1 MDKLLEF
8 LSLSDPNVRM
18 VVLGTTLLGAGAG
31 LVGVFTLLRK
41 RALLGD
47 AVAHS
52 ILPGVCLAFWVSQSK
67 NPFILLLGA
76 LIAGWLSL
84 LATDYLVRRTKLK
97 ADGVIGL
104 VLSVFFGLGIWLL
117 TSIQQ
122 SGAASQSGLD
132 KFLFGKAAS
141 ITGQDVEMF
150 AWVVAGLVVILLLF
164 YKGFKLLAF
173 DQDFARSIGMPVR
186 LLEFLLSTIT
196 VLSIA
201 VGIQAVGVVL
211 MASLLIAPAAAARYW
226 TDRLS
231 VMLVLAL
238 GIGIL
243 AAWSGAYV
251 SYVAPSMPTGPWIVL
266 ALAVL
271 TVISLLWAP
280 KRGILGRGLRQR
292 RYSRKIALENVLKI
306 LFQLEEIGGRK
317 DEGFSRVAILEHRE
331 TEPHLLNAAL
341 RRMQRKGWVT
351 ESDTLWRLTDEGREQ
366 ATQIVR
372 RHRLW
377 ELYLHQRLNLP
388 ADPVHAGAE
397 AMEHLLTPELEEALQ
412 RDLGYPVVD
421 PHQSPIP

>member
-1 MDKLLEF
+1 MNNLLQF

-18 VVLGTTLLGAGAG
+18 VVLGATLLGAGAG

-52 ILPGVCLAFWVSQSK
+52 ILPGVCLAFMVGQSK
-67 NPFILLLGA
+67 NPFVLLLGA

-84 LATDYLVRRTKLK
+84 LAMDYLVRRTKLK

-117 TSIQQ
+117 TIIQQ

-141 ITGQDVEMF
+141 ITSQDVNMF
-150 AWVVAGLVVILLLF
+150 TWVVLGLVLVLLLF
-164 YKGFKLLAF
+164 YKGFKLIAF
-173 DQDFARSIGMPVR
+173 DQDFARSVGMPVR

-231 VMLVLAL
+231 VMLLLAAGM
-238 GIGIL
+238 GII

-251 SYVAPSMPTGPWIVL
+251 SFAAPSMPTGPWIVMAL
-266 ALAVL
+266 ALL
-271 TVISLLWAP
+271 TGISILWAP
-280 KRGILGRGLRQR
+280 KRGILGRSLRQW
-292 RYSRKIALENVLKI
+292 RYARKIALENVLKI
-306 LFQLEEIGGRK
+306 LFQLEERSGMAGK
-317 DEGFSRVAILEHRE
+317 GYSRVSILEHRE
-331 TEPHLLNAAL
+331 IEPGPLNMVL
-341 RRMQRKGWVT
+341 RRLKRKAWAT
-351 ESDTLWRLTDEGREQ
+351 EINSLWRLTEEGLTEAR
-366 ATQIVR
+366 QIVR

-377 ELYLHQRLNLP
+377 ELYLHERLNLP
-388 ADPVHAGAE
+388 ADHVHPGAE

-412 RDLGYPVVD
+412 RDLGYPVTD

>member
-1 MDKLLEF
+1 
-8 LSLSDPNVRM
+8 M
-18 VVLGTTLLGAGAG
+18 VVLGTTLLGACAG

-52 ILPGVCLAFWVSQSK
+52 ILPGVCLAFLVSQSK
-67 NPFILLLGA
+67 APYVLLLGA
-76 LIAGWLSL
+76 LVAGWLSL
-84 LATDYLVRRTKLK
+84 VAVDLLVRRTKLK
-97 ADGVIGL
+97 ADTVIGL

-141 ITGQDVEMF
+141 ITSQDVELF
-150 AWVVAGLVVILLLF
+150 AWVALVLVVVLLFF
-164 YKGFKLLAF
+164 YKGFKVLAF
-173 DQDFARSIGMPVR
+173 DGDYARAIGMPVR
-186 LLEFLLSTIT
+186 LLEFLLSTVT

-211 MASLLIAPAAAARYW
+211 MASLLIAPAAAARFW

-231 VMLVLAL
+231 VMLGLAVAMSV
-238 GIGIL
+238 L
-243 AAWSGAYV
+243 AAWTGAFV
-251 SYVAPSMPTGPWIVL
+251 SYTAPSMPTGPWIVL
-266 ALAVL
+266 ALALL
-271 TVISLLWAP
+271 TGISMLWAP
-280 KRGILGRGLRQR
+280 KRGMLGRWFRQW
-292 RYSRKIALENVLKI
+292 RYARKIAEENVLKI
-306 LFQLEEIGGRK
+306 LFQLEELAGR
-317 DEGFSRVAILEHRE
+317 EGSGYSRVAILQHRE
-331 TEPHLLNAAL
+331 LETGQLSAAL
-341 RRMQRKGWVT
+341 RVLKRRGWIE
-351 ESDTLWRLTDEGREQ
+351 ESEGLWRMSAEGREQ
-366 ATQIVR
+366 ARQIVR

-388 ADPVHAGAE
+388 ADHVHAGAE

-412 RDLGYPVVD
+412 RDLGYPVRD

>member
-1 MDKLLEF
+1 MKTLLEF
-8 LSLSDPNVRM
+8 LSLSDPNVRL

-52 ILPGVCLAFWVSQSK
+52 ILPGVCLAFLVSQSK
-67 NPFILLLGA
+67 TPYILLIGA
-76 LIAGWLSL
+76 VVAGWLSL
-84 LATDYLVRRTKLK
+84 LSIDFLVRRTKLK
-97 ADGVIGL
+97 ADTVIGL

-141 ITGQDVEMF
+141 ITSQDVELF
-150 AWVVAGLVVILLLF
+150 AWVTLALGLVLFFF

-173 DQDFARSIGMPVR
+173 DGDFARAIGMPVR
-186 LLEFLLSTIT
+186 LLEFLLSTVT

-211 MASLLIAPAAAARYW
+211 MASLLIAPAAAARFW

-231 VMLVLAL
+231 VMLVLA
-238 GIGIL
+238 GAMGVL
-243 AAWSGAYV
+243 AAWAGAFV
-251 SYVAPSMPTGPWIVL
+251 SYTAPSMPTGPWIVL
-266 ALAVL
+266 ALAFL
-271 TVISLLWAP
+271 TGISMLWAP
-280 KRGILGRGLRQR
+280 KRGVLGRRLRQW
-292 RYSRKIALENVLKI
+292 RYTRKIAQENLLKT
-306 LFQLEEIGGRK
+306 LFQLEELDGG
-317 DEGFSRVAILEHRE
+317 EGARYSRVAILQHRE
-331 TEPHLLNAAL
+331 LETAQLSVAL
-341 RRMQRKGWVT
+341 RALKRRGWIE
-351 ESDTLWRLTDEGREQ
+351 ESDGLWRMSPAGREQ
-366 ATQIVR
+366 ARQVVR

-388 ADPVHAGAE
+388 ADHVHAGAE
-397 AMEHLLTPELEEALQ
+397 AMEHLLTPELENALQ
-412 RDLGYPVVD
+412 KDLGFPVQD
-421 PHQSPIP
+421 PHHSPIP

>member
-1 MDKLLEF
+1 MDNLLQF
-8 LSLSDPNVRM
+8 LSLYDPNVRM

-31 LVGVFTLLRK
+31 MVGVFTLLRK

-52 ILPGVCLAFWVSQSK
+52 ILPGVALAFWVSQSK

-84 LATDYLVRRTKLK
+84 MSMDYLVRRTKLK

-141 ITGQDVEMF
+141 ITSQDVAMF
-150 AWVVAGLVVILLLF
+150 AWVVGGLLVVLLLF
-164 YKGFKLLAF
+164 YKGFKLIAF
-173 DQDFARSIGMPVR
+173 DQDFARSAGMPVR
-186 LLEFLLSTIT
+186 LLEFLLSTVT

-231 VMLVLAL
+231 VMLILAVGM
-238 GIGIL
+238 GII

-251 SYVAPSMPTGPWIVL
+251 SYIAPSMPTGPWIVL
-266 ALAVL
+266 ALAL
-271 TVISLLWAP
+271 ITVISMLWAP
-280 KRGILGRGLRQR
+280 NRGILGRSLRQW

-306 LFQLEEIGGRK
+306 LFQLEELAGNSGK
-317 DEGFSRVAILEHRE
+317 VFSRVDILRHRE
-331 TEPHLLNAAL
+331 IEPAQLNGVL
-341 RRMQRKGWVT
+341 RRMKRREWIK
-351 ESDTLWRLTDEGREQ
+351 ESDSHWQLTDEGREQ
-366 ATQIVR
+366 GRQVVR

-388 ADPVHAGAE
+388 ADHVHAGAE

-412 RDLGYPVVD
+412 HDLGFPGKD